1 MRLAAKLCQVTG
13 LHWAWPL
20 RFKYR
25 YRYGM
30 QHAPHSLMLYCS
42 VSGCPPTPIY
52 CMLRLP
58 SSPVPMQCMNAMHAE
73 AVQAQLSLMLTA
85 SPYRPHAVHAQAV
98 QTQLSKA
105 KCMFRHPVTPP
116 LAPPPCDAM
125 HTQAVQTQL
134 SEAEKVDKL
143 DDSPV
148 TVADYGAQA
157 GGGAADEGRGRGG
170 DWG

>member
-1 MRLAAKLCQVTG
+1 
-13 LHWAWPL
+13 
-20 RFKYR
+20 
-25 YRYGM
+25 
-30 QHAPHSLMLYCS
+30 
-42 VSGCPPTPIY
+42 
-52 CMLRLP
+52 
-58 SSPVPMQCMNAMHAE
+58 
-73 AVQAQLSLMLTA
+73 
-85 SPYRPHAVHAQAV
+85 
-98 QTQLSKA
+98 
-105 KCMFRHPVTPP
+105 
-116 LAPPPCDAM
+116 M